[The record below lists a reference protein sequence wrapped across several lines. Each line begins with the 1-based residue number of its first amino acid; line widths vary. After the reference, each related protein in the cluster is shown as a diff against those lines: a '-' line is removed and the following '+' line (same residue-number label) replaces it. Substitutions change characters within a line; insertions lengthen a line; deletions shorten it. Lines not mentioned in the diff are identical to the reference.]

1 MVYMKLMTAINEVI
15 DKIDSTILREMQLDG
30 RLSFR
35 DLGERVGLSANA
47 AAERV
52 RRLISAGV
60 IQGVY
65 AKVNP
70 AALGT
75 NLFAYVDIKTGANT
89 GPDQLGKLLAEIP
102 EVRRAVWTTGNFDF
116 TLEVAC
122 KDQDGLVHL
131 IEELRK
137 RAGIQE
143 TYTRLICRELIKNR

>member
-1 MVYMKLMTAINEVI
+1 MVYMQLMAAINEVI

-70 AALGT
+70 AAFGT

>member
-1 MVYMKLMTAINEVI
+1 MAEVTETI
-15 DKIDSTILREMQLDG
+15 DRIDGVILGELQRDG

-47 AAERV
+47 TAERV
-52 RRLISAGV
+52 RRLMSAGV
-60 IQGVY
+60 IRGVH
-65 AKVNP
+65 AQVDP
-70 AALGT
+70 AALGAS
-75 NLFAYVDIKTGANT
+75 LFAYVDIKTGANT
-89 GPDQLGKLLAEIP
+89 GPDQLGKLLAEFP

-122 KDQDGLVHL
+122 KNQDNLVHL

-137 RAGIQE
+137 HAGIQE

>member
-1 MVYMKLMTAINEVI
+1 MTELNEAV
-15 DKIDSTILREMQLDG
+15 DKIDRVILQELQRDG

-47 AAERV
+47 TAERV
-52 RRLISAGV
+52 RRLMSAGV
-60 IQGVY
+60 IRGVH
-65 AKVNP
+65 AQVDP
-70 AALGT
+70 GALGQS
-75 NLFAYVDIKTGANT
+75 LFAYIDIKTGANT
-89 GPDQLGKLLAEIP
+89 GPDQLGKLLAEFP

-122 KDQDGLVHL
+122 KDQGNLVHL

-143 TYTRLICRELIKNR
+143 TYTRLICRELIKDR

>member
-1 MVYMKLMTAINEVI
+1 MTVVNDAIDI
-15 DKIDSTILREMQLDG
+15 TDSVILRELQRDG

-35 DLGERVGLSANA
+35 DLGELVGLSANA
-47 AAERV
+47 TAERV
-52 RRLISAGV
+52 RRLMSAGV
-60 IQGVY
+60 IRGIHAEVD
-65 AKVNP
+65 P
-70 AALGT
+70 AALGAG
-75 NLFAYVDIKTGANT
+75 LFAYVDIKTGANT
-89 GPDQLGKLLAEIP
+89 GPDQLGELLVELP

-143 TYTRLICRELIKNR
+143 TYTRLICRELINNY

>member
-1 MVYMKLMTAINEVI
+1 MAELNEAIDNIDRVI
-15 DKIDSTILREMQLDG
+15 LGELQRDG

-47 AAERV
+47 TAERV
-52 RRLISAGV
+52 RRLMSAGV
-60 IQGVY
+60 IRGVH
-65 AKVNP
+65 AQVDP
-70 AALGT
+70 AALGQS
-75 NLFAYVDIKTGANT
+75 LFAYIDIKTGAHT
-89 GPDQLGKLLAEIP
+89 GPDQLGTLLAEFP

-122 KDQDGLVHL
+122 KDQDNLVHL
-131 IEELRK
+131 IEALRK

>member
-1 MVYMKLMTAINEVI
+1 MPELNEEI
-15 DKIDSTILREMQLDG
+15 DRFDRGIIRELQQDG

-47 AAERV
+47 TAERV
-52 RRLISAGV
+52 RRLMSAGV
-60 IQGVY
+60 IRGIHAQVD
-65 AKVNP
+65 P
-70 AALGT
+70 AALGQS
-75 NLFAYVDIKTGANT
+75 LFAYIDIKTGANT
-89 GPDQLGKLLAEIP
+89 GPDQLGKLLEGFP

-122 KDQDGLVHL
+122 KDQDNLVHL

-143 TYTRLICRELIKNR
+143 TYTRLICRELIKSR

>member
-1 MVYMKLMTAINEVI
+1 MLSTTHMAELNHATDRI
-15 DKIDSTILREMQLDG
+15 DRAILRELRRDG

-47 AAERV
+47 TAERV
-52 RRLISAGV
+52 RRLMSAGV
-60 IQGVY
+60 IRGFHAEVD
-65 AKVNP
+65 P
-70 AALGT
+70 AALGE

-89 GPDQLGKLLAEIP
+89 GPDQLGKLLAEFP

-122 KDQDGLVHL
+122 KDQDNLARL

-143 TYTRLICRELIKNR
+143 TYTRLTCRELIRNR